1 MLRLHFR
8 RESVRLSAGYGA
20 HRADTHD
27 PAKME
32 NFLMIKVNPSAVFRE
47 EFDNSAILFN
57 PDNGDIFSLN
67 ATGRVIWKALA
78 GGCSD
83 EAAVLDKLA
92 EACDAPLPESA
103 AADVKEFI
111 AALRDKGFVADE

>member
-1 MLRLHFR
+1 MR
-8 RESVRLSAGYGA
+8 
-20 HRADTHD
+20 D
-27 PAKME
+27 PAQRE

-67 ATGRVIWKALA
+67 ATGKVIWKALA

-83 EAAVLDKLA
+83 EAAVLAKLA

-103 AADVKEFI
+103 ADDVKEFI
-111 AALRDKGFVADE
+111 AALKDKGFVADE